1 MYQIIKY
8 CRDCGP
14 YSGREFGRKADAV
27 RYARACVCPDWEYV
41 AVISTRTKRVDVL
54 KGALGA
60 LCARMHR
67 VQAREALRYLWGVI
81 TTSYHDLLTM
91 YGGEQLEAEQRVY
104 IYVQQPKRYKTP
116 EDIARKD
123 ADIARQIERMQRLI
137 DDLRDYRVALAQR
150 YAELETMP
158 YTRVLTLKRD
168 PSYKGRIT
176 YWVTITRRMSD
187 GTETD
192 ELCEQFHGQD
202 RAKAFARFAALQKQ
216 YPGIASVKDVA
227 RRSWE

>member
-1 MYQIIKY
+1 
-8 CRDCGP
+8 
-14 YSGREFGRKADAV
+14 
-27 RYARACVCPDWEYV
+27 
-41 AVISTRTKRVDVL
+41 
-54 KGALGA
+54 
-60 LCARMHR
+60 MHR

-216 YPGIASVKDVA
+216 YLGIASVKDVA

>member
-1 MYQIIKY
+1 MY
-8 CRDCGP
+8 D
-14 YSGREFGRKADAV
+14 
-27 RYARACVCPDWEYV
+27 
-41 AVISTRTKRVDVL
+41 
-54 KGALGA
+54 
-60 LCARMHR
+60 
-67 VQAREALRYLWGVI
+67 
-81 TTSYHDLLTM
+81 
-91 YGGEQLEAEQRVY
+91 GEQLEAEQRVY

-216 YPGIASVKDVA
+216 YPVIASVKDVA

>member
-1 MYQIIKY
+1 M
-8 CRDCGP
+8 
-14 YSGREFGRKADAV
+14 
-27 RYARACVCPDWEYV
+27 
-41 AVISTRTKRVDVL
+41 
-54 KGALGA
+54 
-60 LCARMHR
+60 
-67 VQAREALRYLWGVI
+67 I
-81 TTSYHDLLTM
+81 TMSYHDLLNL
-91 YGGEQLEAEQRVY
+91 YGDEQREAEQRVY
-104 IYVQQPKRYKTP
+104 IYVQQPQQYKMP
-116 EDIARKD
+116 DDIARTD
-123 ADIARQIERMQRLI
+123 ADIARQIERMERLI

-192 ELCEQFHGQD
+192 ELREKYAGQD

-227 RRSWE
+227 RRSWERK

>member
-1 MYQIIKY
+1 M
-8 CRDCGP
+8 
-14 YSGREFGRKADAV
+14 
-27 RYARACVCPDWEYV
+27 
-41 AVISTRTKRVDVL
+41 STSET
-54 KGALGA
+54 
-60 LCARMHR
+60 
-67 VQAREALRYLWGVI
+67 EVI
-81 TTSYHDLLTM
+81 TVSYHDLLTM
-91 YGGEQLEAEQRVY
+91 YGAEQRDAEQRVY
-104 IYVQQPKRYKTP
+104 IYVQQPRQYKTP

-123 ADIARQIERMQRLI
+123 ADVARQIERMQRLI

-192 ELCEQFHGQD
+192 ELREQYAGQE

-227 RRSWE
+227 RRSWER

>member
-1 MYQIIKY
+1 M
-8 CRDCGP
+8 
-14 YSGREFGRKADAV
+14 
-27 RYARACVCPDWEYV
+27 
-41 AVISTRTKRVDVL
+41 
-54 KGALGA
+54 
-60 LCARMHR
+60 
-67 VQAREALRYLWGVI
+67 
-81 TTSYHDLLTM
+81 SYHDLLTM
-91 YGGEQLEAEQRVY
+91 YGDEQREAEQRIY
-104 IYVQQPKRYKTP
+104 IYVQQPHALKTP
-116 EDIARKD
+116 HDVAWRDGQVAVEIK
-123 ADIARQIERMQRLI
+123 RLESMI

-192 ELCEQFHGQD
+192 ELREQFPGQD

-227 RRSWE
+227 RRSWERK

>member
-1 MYQIIKY
+1 
-8 CRDCGP
+8 
-14 YSGREFGRKADAV
+14 
-27 RYARACVCPDWEYV
+27 
-41 AVISTRTKRVDVL
+41 
-54 KGALGA
+54 
-60 LCARMHR
+60 
-67 VQAREALRYLWGVI
+67 
-81 TTSYHDLLTM
+81 M
-91 YGGEQLEAEQRVY
+91 YGDEQREAEQRVH
-104 IYVQQPKRYKTP
+104 IYVQQPQQYKMP

-123 ADIARQIERMQRLI
+123 ADIARQIERMERLI

-158 YTRVLTLKRD
+158 YTRVLTLRRD

-192 ELCEQFHGQD
+192 ELREQFPGQD

-216 YPGIASVKDVA
+216 YPGIASVKDIA
-227 RRSWE
+227 RRSWERK

>member
-1 MYQIIKY
+1 
-8 CRDCGP
+8 
-14 YSGREFGRKADAV
+14 
-27 RYARACVCPDWEYV
+27 
-41 AVISTRTKRVDVL
+41 
-54 KGALGA
+54 
-60 LCARMHR
+60 
-67 VQAREALRYLWGVI
+67 
-81 TTSYHDLLTM
+81 M

-202 RAKAFARFAALQKQ
+202 RAKAFARFAARKSNTPALH
-216 YPGIASVKDVA
+216 PL
-227 RRSWE
+227 RM

>member
-1 MYQIIKY
+1 M
-8 CRDCGP
+8 
-14 YSGREFGRKADAV
+14 
-27 RYARACVCPDWEYV
+27 
-41 AVISTRTKRVDVL
+41 
-54 KGALGA
+54 
-60 LCARMHR
+60 
-67 VQAREALRYLWGVI
+67 
-81 TTSYHDLLTM
+81 SYHDLFTM
-91 YGGEQLEAEQRVY
+91 YGDEQETAEQRIY
-104 IYVQQPKRYKTP
+104 IYVQQPKRYKTT

-123 ADIARQIERMQRLI
+123 ADIARQIERMERLI

-176 YWVTITRRMSD
+176 YLVTITLELTD
-187 GTETD
+187 GTKID
-192 ELCEQFHGQD
+192 ELREQFHGQD

>member
-1 MYQIIKY
+1 M
-8 CRDCGP
+8 
-14 YSGREFGRKADAV
+14 
-27 RYARACVCPDWEYV
+27 
-41 AVISTRTKRVDVL
+41 
-54 KGALGA
+54 
-60 LCARMHR
+60 
-67 VQAREALRYLWGVI
+67 
-81 TTSYHDLLTM
+81 SYHDLLTM
-91 YGGEQLEAEQRVY
+91 YGSEQETAGQRIY
-104 IYVQQPKRYKTP
+104 IYVEQPHALKTP
-116 EDIARKD
+116 HDIAWRDGQVAVEIK
-123 ADIARQIERMQRLI
+123 RLESMI

-192 ELCEQFHGQD
+192 ELREQYAGQD

-227 RRSWE
+227 RRSWER

>member
-1 MYQIIKY
+1 M
-8 CRDCGP
+8 
-14 YSGREFGRKADAV
+14 
-27 RYARACVCPDWEYV
+27 
-41 AVISTRTKRVDVL
+41 
-54 KGALGA
+54 
-60 LCARMHR
+60 
-67 VQAREALRYLWGVI
+67 
-81 TTSYHDLLTM
+81 SYHDLLTM

-104 IYVQQPKRYKTP
+104 IYVQQPKRYKTT

-123 ADIARQIERMQRLI
+123 ADIARQIERMERLI

-192 ELCEQFHGQD
+192 ELREQIADDIAPCTEQAFFTAYEAAHA
-202 RAKAFARFAALQKQ
+202 AK
-216 YPGIASVKDVA
+216 YGEE
-227 RRSWE
+227 WELSKSNPCY

>member
-1 MYQIIKY
+1 M
-8 CRDCGP
+8 
-14 YSGREFGRKADAV
+14 
-27 RYARACVCPDWEYV
+27 
-41 AVISTRTKRVDVL
+41 
-54 KGALGA
+54 
-60 LCARMHR
+60 
-67 VQAREALRYLWGVI
+67 
-81 TTSYHDLLTM
+81 SYHDLLNL
-91 YGGEQLEAEQRVY
+91 YGDGERLEAEHREFV
-104 IYVQQPKRYKTP
+104 YVQQPKRYKTP

-216 YPGIASVKDVA
+216 YPGIASVKDIA
-227 RRSWE
+227 RRSWERK

>member
-1 MYQIIKY
+1 M
-8 CRDCGP
+8 
-14 YSGREFGRKADAV
+14 
-27 RYARACVCPDWEYV
+27 
-41 AVISTRTKRVDVL
+41 
-54 KGALGA
+54 
-60 LCARMHR
+60 
-67 VQAREALRYLWGVI
+67 
-81 TTSYHDLLTM
+81 SYHDLLKM
-91 YGGEQLEAEQRVY
+91 YGAEQETAEQRIY
-104 IYVQQPKRYKTP
+104 IYVQQPRTLETPHDVAWRDGQVAAEIKRL
-116 EDIARKD
+116 ES
-123 ADIARQIERMQRLI
+123 MI

-192 ELCEQFHGQD
+192 ELREKYAGQD
-202 RAKAFARFAALQKQ
+202 RAKAFARFSALQKQ

-227 RRSWE
+227 RRSWERK

>member
-1 MYQIIKY
+1 M
-8 CRDCGP
+8 
-14 YSGREFGRKADAV
+14 
-27 RYARACVCPDWEYV
+27 
-41 AVISTRTKRVDVL
+41 
-54 KGALGA
+54 
-60 LCARMHR
+60 
-67 VQAREALRYLWGVI
+67 I

-123 ADIARQIERMQRLI
+123 AGIARQIERMQRLI

-227 RRSWE
+227 RRSWER

>member
-1 MYQIIKY
+1 M
-8 CRDCGP
+8 
-14 YSGREFGRKADAV
+14 
-27 RYARACVCPDWEYV
+27 
-41 AVISTRTKRVDVL
+41 
-54 KGALGA
+54 
-60 LCARMHR
+60 
-67 VQAREALRYLWGVI
+67 
-81 TTSYHDLLTM
+81 SYHDLLTM
-91 YGGEQLEAEQRVY
+91 YGSEQETDEQRIY
-104 IYVQQPKRYKTP
+104 IYVEQPHALKTP
-116 EDIARKD
+116 HDIAWRDGQVAVEIK
-123 ADIARQIERMQRLI
+123 RLESMI

-192 ELCEQFHGQD
+192 ELREQYAGQD

-227 RRSWE
+227 RRSWER